1 MYTEYFSRII
11 STKTTRKRWLQLWN
25 IKHTEVNNG
34 YEDAAWWQ
42 CAKYD
47 TKFFKD
53 TNERSLHLS
62 DRFWSKTF
70 ASSLFCVLF
79 EVSTVWFSLKF
90 VWIIFILDLILKE
103 RHSLTVSMWV
113 CVLHTLCQAW
123 SGAAGR
129 RRPAHSSRRW
139 WSWWSSPRGSSWWPR
154 GTRPAGTG
162 LRWASLPEPDS
173 GQDWAAGRGGGQR
186 KRFWI

>member
-1 MYTEYFSRII
+1 MVM
-11 STKTTRKRWLQLWN
+11 KTQHDDSVLN
-25 IKHTEVNNG
+25 MIPS
-34 YEDAAWWQ
+34 
-42 CAKYD
+42 
-47 TKFFKD
+47 F
-53 TNERSLHLS
+53 
-62 DRFWSKTF
+62 SKTQMRGVF
-70 ASSLFCVLF
+70 IYLTVFDLKLLLLHYFVYF

-90 VWIIFILDLILKE
+90 VWIIFILNLNLKE

-173 GQDWAAGRGGGQR
+173 GQGWAAGRGGQR

>member
-1 MYTEYFSRII
+1 MVM
-11 STKTTRKRWLQLWN
+11 KTQHDDSVLN
-25 IKHTEVNNG
+25 MIPS
-34 YEDAAWWQ
+34 
-42 CAKYD
+42 
-47 TKFFKD
+47 F
-53 TNERSLHLS
+53 
-62 DRFWSKTF
+62 SKTQMRGVF
-70 ASSLFCVLF
+70 IYLTVFDLKLLLLHYFVYF

-90 VWIIFILDLILKE
+90 VWIIFILNLILKE

>member
-1 MYTEYFSRII
+1 MVM
-11 STKTTRKRWLQLWN
+11 KTQHDDSVLN
-25 IKHTEVNNG
+25 MIPS
-34 YEDAAWWQ
+34 
-42 CAKYD
+42 
-47 TKFFKD
+47 F
-53 TNERSLHLS
+53 
-62 DRFWSKTF
+62 SKTQMRGVF
-70 ASSLFCVLF
+70 IYLTVFDLKLLLLHYFVYF

-90 VWIIFILDLILKE
+90 VWIIFILNLILKE

-173 GQDWAAGRGGGQR
+173 GQGWAAGRGGQR

>member
-1 MYTEYFSRII
+1 MVM
-11 STKTTRKRWLQLWN
+11 KTQHDDSVLN
-25 IKHTEVNNG
+25 MIPS
-34 YEDAAWWQ
+34 
-42 CAKYD
+42 
-47 TKFFKD
+47 F
-53 TNERSLHLS
+53 
-62 DRFWSKTF
+62 SKTQMRGVF
-70 ASSLFCVLF
+70 IYLTVFDLKLLLLHYFVYF

-90 VWIIFILDLILKE
+90 VWIIFILNLNLKE

-139 WSWWSSPRGSSWWPR
+139 WSWWSSPHGSSWWPR

-173 GQDWAAGRGGGQR
+173 GQGWAAGRGGGQR

>member
-1 MYTEYFSRII
+1 MVM
-11 STKTTRKRWLQLWN
+11 KTQHDDSVLN
-25 IKHTEVNNG
+25 MIPS
-34 YEDAAWWQ
+34 
-42 CAKYD
+42 
-47 TKFFKD
+47 F
-53 TNERSLHLS
+53 
-62 DRFWSKTF
+62 SKTQMRGVF
-70 ASSLFCVLF
+70 IYLTVFDLKLLLLHYFVYF

-90 VWIIFILDLILKE
+90 VWIIFILNLNLKE

>member
-1 MYTEYFSRII
+1 MVM
-11 STKTTRKRWLQLWN
+11 KTQHDDSVLN
-25 IKHTEVNNG
+25 MIPS
-34 YEDAAWWQ
+34 
-42 CAKYD
+42 
-47 TKFFKD
+47 F
-53 TNERSLHLS
+53 
-62 DRFWSKTF
+62 SKTQMRGVF
-70 ASSLFCVLF
+70 IYLTVFDLKLLLLHYFVYF

-90 VWIIFILDLILKE
+90 VWIIFILNLNLKE
-103 RHSLTVSMWV
+103 RHSLSVSMWV

-173 GQDWAAGRGGGQR
+173 GQGWAAGRGGGQR

>member
-1 MYTEYFSRII
+1 MVM
-11 STKTTRKRWLQLWN
+11 KTQHDDSVLN
-25 IKHTEVNNG
+25 MIPS
-34 YEDAAWWQ
+34 
-42 CAKYD
+42 
-47 TKFFKD
+47 F
-53 TNERSLHLS
+53 
-62 DRFWSKTF
+62 SKTQMRGVF
-70 ASSLFCVLF
+70 IYLTVFDLKLLLLHYFVYF

-90 VWIIFILDLILKE
+90 VWIIFILNLNLKE

-173 GQDWAAGRGGGQR
+173 GQGWAAGRGGGQR

>member
-1 MYTEYFSRII
+1 MVM
-11 STKTTRKRWLQLWN
+11 KTQHDDSVLN
-25 IKHTEVNNG
+25 MIPS
-34 YEDAAWWQ
+34 
-42 CAKYD
+42 
-47 TKFFKD
+47 F
-53 TNERSLHLS
+53 
-62 DRFWSKTF
+62 SKTQMRGVF
-70 ASSLFCVLF
+70 IYLTVFDLKLLLLHYFVYF

-90 VWIIFILDLILKE
+90 VWIIFILNLNLKE

-154 GTRPAGTG
+154 GTRPEGTG

-173 GQDWAAGRGGGQR
+173 GQGWAAGRGGGQR